1 MKKKEW
7 QVIGHWFKRKPTKCT
22 AEDVRFLYL
31 LCLGRAPLDGD
42 EISPLVDTGFFASL
56 KLLLGKQETRHSVL
70 ARLELGKQPPHA
82 SLNEQ
87 ELGDLTDGLQAHFHL
102 PPISQPLNW
111 LAVMSAASAAPRFE
125 RAFLA
130 HHSPLRLAAY
140 RRALKDL
147 ASRPEARMDGRIT
160 RVVGQEVTGLAINH
174 AAPDKPVTLDFYL
187 NGLYA
192 GSSRAALPCEQYAAD
207 FEGLTPWQFRHAFVV
222 PDVLRHHDRLTLAI
236 YEKESG
242 APLIGSREVV
252 INPAA
257 AADMMQRLV
266 AEMEAL
272 RHHSAG
278 QDEILA
284 RIDRIEQQLPRLT
297 QYSSFPLSQYA
308 LFKETYP
315 LEPPQWLA
323 RSDVRFD
330 VLVYDTGDADAL
342 HATIASLKCQS
353 FPALSVVMA
362 GKEGTQNPAAAYSE
376 AMRDLEGTHLLMLEA
391 GDKLAL
397 HALAWIARSVED
409 QPDAKIFYADY
420 DHYEAGSQPHLEP
433 CFMHAFDYDLMLQHN
448 GLGRAFAADRE
459 QLLSLGAFDENA
471 GQSFHQYL
479 LLRHYE
485 AFGDAAFHH
494 IPQILWHLEFHR
506 PGPAQWQAREQDQ
519 LRVCE
524 SHFKRCGVDAKAASL
539 ADPYAGPVPGAL
551 KISWPVD
558 PSLPKLGIIIP
569 TKNRLELIKPCV
581 ESLLATL
588 DHADRTEIVI
598 IDNGSDDRAVLDW
611 FKEAQEKEGVK
622 LVSSDTEFN
631 WSALNNQGV
640 AATDAPYLLFLNDDT
655 LALDKGWDTVLRG
668 QLARQDVGAVGAR
681 LLYRNG
687 TLQHGGMILYALDDV
702 RHEGMEDACDAP
714 HPMNRTRLAHACVAV
729 TGAFLACRRADFDS
743 IGGFDETLKV
753 TYNDVDFCF
762 RMRQQGLRV
771 IYEPQITF
779 QHFQSESR
787 GNDTHDDAKKARAR
801 KEAEM
806 IVERWQANM
815 MADPY
820 YPKAFA
826 RVGAPYTRLAP
837 PVISTHLP

>member
-1 MKKKEW
+1 M
-7 QVIGHWFKRKPTKCT
+7 IGHWFKRKPTNCT
-22 AEDVRFLYL
+22 EKDARFLFL
-31 LCLGRAPLDGD
+31 LCLGRAPLDSD
-42 EISPLVDTGFFASL
+42 EISPLVGTGFFASL
-56 KLLLGKQETRHSVL
+56 KLLLGKQETRLSVL
-70 ARLELGKQPPHA
+70 ARLDLGKQPPHA
-82 SLNEQ
+82 SLSEQ
-87 ELGDLTDGLQAHFHL
+87 ELGDLTAGLQAHFGL
-102 PPISQPLNW
+102 PPFSKTLHW
-111 LAVMSAASAAPRFE
+111 LDVMEAAAAAPRFE

-130 HHSPLRLAAY
+130 HHSPRRLDAY
-140 RRALKDL
+140 RQALKDL
-147 ASRPEARMDGRIT
+147 AARPEARMDGRIT
-160 RVVGQEVTGLAINH
+160 RVVGQEVIGLAINH
-174 AAPDKPVTLDFYL
+174 AAPDTPVTLDFYL

-192 GSSRAALPCEQYAAD
+192 GSGRADLPCEQYAAD
-207 FEGLTPWQFRHAFVV
+207 FDGLVPWQFRHAFTV
-222 PDVLRHHDRLTLAI
+222 PDVLNHHDRLTLAI

-272 RHHSAG
+272 RRHSAG
-278 QDEILA
+278 QDEMLA

-323 RSDVRFD
+323 RCDVRFD
-330 VLVYDTGDADAL
+330 ILVYDTGDADAL
-342 HATIASLKCQS
+342 RATIASIRCQS
-353 FPALSVVMA
+353 FPAQSVVMV

-376 AMRDLEGTHLLMLEA
+376 AVRDLEGTHLLMLEA
-391 GDKLAL
+391 GDRLAL
-397 HALAWIARSVED
+397 HALAWIAHSVED
-409 QPDAKIFYADY
+409 QPDAKIFFADY
-420 DHYEAGSQPHLEP
+420 DHYEAGMQPHLEP
-433 CFMHAFDYDLMLQHN
+433 CFMHAFDYDLLLQHN

-459 QLLSLGAFDENA
+459 QLLSLGAFDENT

-479 LLRHYE
+479 LLRHHE

-494 IPQILWHLEFHR
+494 IPQILWHLECHQTD
-506 PGPAQWQAREQDQ
+506 PAQWQAREQDQ
-519 LRVCE
+519 LLVCE
-524 SHFKRCGVDAKAASL
+524 SHFKRCGVDAKAAPL

-598 IDNGSDDRAVLDW
+598 IDNGSEDRAVLDW
-611 FKEAQEKEGVK
+611 FKEAQDHDSMK
-622 LVSSDTEFN
+622 LVRSDTEFN
-631 WSALNNQGV
+631 WSALNNQGA

-687 TLQHGGMILYALDDV
+687 TLQHGGMILYGLDDV
-702 RHEGMEDACDAP
+702 RHEGMGDACNAP
-714 HPMNRTRLAHACVAV
+714 HPMNRTRLAHACAAV
-729 TGAFLACRRADFDS
+729 TGAFLACRRADFEAV
-743 IGGFDETLKV
+743 GGFDEALKV

-762 RMRQQGLRV
+762 KLRQQGLRV

-787 GNDTHDDAKKARAR
+787 GSDAHDTAKKARAG
-801 KEAEM
+801 KEAALM
-806 IVERWQANM
+806 MDRWQSHM
-815 MADPY
+815 SADPY
-820 YPKAFA
+820 YPTAFA
-826 RVGAPYTRLAP
+826 RVGAPFTRLAP
-837 PVISTHLP
+837 PVINPQLP